1 MNKHTENSLIGKM
14 EKVHDF
20 LVEMRSTTSNNEK
33 LEILKKHKDNLFLE
47 RVFKYT
53 YNGFYKYYVHTRNVQ
68 KRPDLIKEDFASV
81 GLFYLLD
88 GLRKRN
94 HTGHNAIAAING
106 FTQYLTPKAKE
117 VFFHILDRDLQ
128 MRASTSSINKVF
140 KNCIPTFNCALAAGY
155 NPGMVDFENENEQW
169 YGSRKLDGVRCLAFK
184 QGNEVKFTSRSG
196 KEFLTL
202 DKVKQEILSL
212 NCEEDF
218 ILDGEMCIMSES
230 GADDFQG
237 IIKEIRRKGHTIEKP
252 KFLVFDSITFEE
264 FENKTGTTNLTDR
277 LERCAIESINNN
289 NLQTLEVLPQIHL
302 TSEEQFAEMVSD
314 AEKQGFEGIMVR
326 KNTSYEGKR
335 SKNLLKV
342 KKFHDEEYTVK
353 DVVLGDM
360 RFVENGKEVI
370 KDVLS
375 NILIEHKGYEVG
387 VGSGF
392 SKEQREY
399 YFSNPKELIGKTVTI
414 QYFEETQNQSG
425 GLSLRFPVVK
435 HIYENGRQC

>member
-1 MNKHTENSLIGKM
+1 MNKHTENSLIGKL
-14 EKVHDF
+14 EKVHTF
-20 LVEMRSTTSNNEK
+20 LQEMRSTTSNNEK
-33 LEILKKHKDNLFLE
+33 LEILKKHKDNAFLE
-47 RVFKYT
+47 RVFHYT
-53 YNGFYKYYVHTRNVQ
+53 YNGFYKYYVHTRNVN
-68 KRPDLIKEDFASV
+68 KRPDLIKEDYASV

-94 HTGHNAIAAING
+94 ITGHDSIAAING
-106 FTQYLTPKAKE
+106 FTQYLTPKSKE

-184 QGNEVKFTSRSG
+184 QGNDVKFTSRSG

-202 DKVKQEILSL
+202 DKVKEEILSL
-212 NCEEDF
+212 NHDGDF
-218 ILDGEMCIMSES
+218 ILDGEMCIMSNS

-252 KFLVFDSITFEE
+252 KFLVFDCLTFEE
-264 FENKTGTTNLTDR
+264 FESKTGTRNLEER
-277 LERCAIESINNN
+277 LTFLNGNLINPINAN
-289 NLQTLEVLPQIHL
+289 YIEVLDQIHL
-302 TSEEQFAEMVSD
+302 TSEEQFAEMVAD

-342 KKFHDEEYTVK
+342 KKFHDEEYIVK

-399 YFSNPKELIGKTVTI
+399 YYKNPKELIGKTVTI
-414 QYFEETQNQSG
+414 QFFEETQNQSG

-435 HIYENGRQC
+435 HIYANGRQC